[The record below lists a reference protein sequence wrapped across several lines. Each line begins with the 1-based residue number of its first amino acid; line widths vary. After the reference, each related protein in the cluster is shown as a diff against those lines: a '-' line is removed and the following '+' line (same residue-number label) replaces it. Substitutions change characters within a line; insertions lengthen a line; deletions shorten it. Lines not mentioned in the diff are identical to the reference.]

1 MLSYPANDFVI
12 GSDKEVRLEHG
23 TVTPDAANV
32 LKRGTVLAYD
42 SDADKYAVLTAAN
55 VAKAQAI
62 LAEDVEAGSEDVVAP
77 VYVGGDFIE
86 NGLTAAVEL
95 TAAAKDNLKTHG
107 IYLTNGVTA

>member
-42 SDADKYAVLTAAN
+42 SDANK
-55 VAKAQAI
+55 
-62 LAEDVEAGSEDVVAP
+62 
-77 VYVGGDFIE
+77 
-86 NGLTAAVEL
+86 
-95 TAAAKDNLKTHG
+95 
-107 IYLTNGVTA
+107 